1 MTTKNTNKASS
12 VTRLWADTNA
22 RLCNQASKAGVKLTE
37 WVDELSLRAAGFEV
51 PGKAPLPPRRA
62 IHEPSRQAGRAEGY
76 AEALADL
83 AEKYHNPQHA
93 CVLAL
98 TAMIDFS
105 LACEWDNRIL
115 RSCGFDAPRGTLL
128 LDNKRSPTVK

>member
-83 AEKYHNPQHA
+83 ADQYHQPQIA
-93 CVLAL
+93 YKLARDSGV
-98 TAMIDFS
+98 DFS
-105 LACEWDNRIL
+105 LACEFDNRIL
-115 RSCGFDAPRGTLL
+115 RECGYDAKRGTLL
-128 LDNKRSPTVK
+128 QDHKRSPKP